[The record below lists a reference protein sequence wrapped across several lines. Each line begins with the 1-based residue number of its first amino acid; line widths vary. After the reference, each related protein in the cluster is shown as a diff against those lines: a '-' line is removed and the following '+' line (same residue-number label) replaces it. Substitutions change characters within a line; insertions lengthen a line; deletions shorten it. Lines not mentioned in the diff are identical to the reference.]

1 LKYERIFPDTY
12 GEILTPKE
20 RDIEKLQQKIQ
31 ESENML
37 KTANQHGPFII
48 AGIGIVSSL
57 TFFMGFSIGFFVLG
71 LLLILSAVIW
81 AYFKT
86 QQAVKLKNA
95 IFGYKMEIYRI
106 ENKP

>member
-1 LKYERIFPDTY
+1 
-12 GEILTPKE
+12 
-20 RDIEKLQQKIQ
+20 
-31 ESENML
+31 ML
-37 KTANQHGPFII
+37 KTATQHGPLIV
-48 AGIGIVSSL
+48 AGIGIVSCL
-57 TFFMGFSIGFFVLG
+57 TFFMGLSIGFFILG
-71 LLLILSAVIW
+71 LLVILSAVVW

>member
-1 LKYERIFPDTY
+1 
-12 GEILTPKE
+12 LTPKE
-20 RDIEKLQQKIQ
+20 RDIEKLKNKIQ

-37 KTANQHGPFII
+37 KTVNQNGPFVI
-48 AGIGIVSSL
+48 AGIGIVSCL
-57 TFFMGFSIGFFVLG
+57 TFFMGFNSGFFVLG
-71 LLLILSAVIW
+71 LFLILSAVIW

>member
-1 LKYERIFPDTY
+1 M
-12 GEILTPKE
+12 TPKE
-20 RDIEKLQQKIQ
+20 RDIEKLKHKIQ

-37 KTANQHGPFII
+37 KTANQHGPLIV
-48 AGIGIVSSL
+48 AGIGIVSCL
-57 TFFMGFSIGFFVLG
+57 TLIMGFSIGFFIIG
-71 LLLILSAVIW
+71 LLVILSAVIW

-86 QQAVKLKNA
+86 QKVVKLKDA